1 MQYHICY
8 FDLLSFTNFFV
19 EEKFSWLASKN
30 KVADEKTEHCN
41 LTKNLFM
48 PLKMQIFIS
57 HFDFRRHN
65 LWKHKLQSY
74 RNNNSE
80 LISLHCIYQL
90 DRDGIFCK
98 SSRSSYAQP
107 HALPSIFVDDQIK
120 FANWQLLASDHESY
134 C

>member
-1 MQYHICY
+1 MTK
-8 FDLLSFTNFFV
+8 FDCIIFVIFTSFHLTNIFV
-19 EEKFSWLASKN
+19 EEKCSWLPSKN
-30 KVADEKTEHCN
+30 KVADEKTDHYN
-41 LTKNLFM
+41 LTRKCKFSSVTLF
-48 PLKMQIFIS
+48 LEGIICGNITT
-57 HFDFRRHN
+57 H
-65 LWKHKLQSY
+65 
-74 RNNNSE
+74 RNRNTLSE
-80 LISLHCIYQL
+80 SISLHCIYQL